1 MKKNLIYRGV
11 SKEVLYSYKK
21 KGIPSGTLF
30 TTDPFMAQKHGKK
43 LIAVCHSKSGFNP
56 SADNFTFK
64 LLKIKEK
71 YFVNKKLRK
80 KFIEV
85 GCLR

>member
-1 MKKNLIYRGV
+1 
-11 SKEVLYSYKK
+11 
-21 KGIPSGTLF
+21 
-30 TTDPFMAQKHGKK
+30 MAQKHGKK